1 MFSNI
6 NQKLNKMSTL
16 EFNELL
22 VSYKSPLHFF
32 ALKLTADE
40 EEAKDLLQ
48 ETMLKAITYRDKL
61 LTKSSIK
68 GWLYTIMKNT
78 FINQYRRG
86 SKFNQIMD
94 KMQAQSYVST
104 SSSNVS
110 VAPDKK
116 INVLN
121 MEEAI
126 DSLSDDYRIPFRMKL
141 EGYKYKEIGDEMG
154 IPIGTVKSRIF
165 LARKQLMSKL
175 PEFNRNAK

>member
-1 MFSNI
+1 
-6 NQKLNKMSTL
+6 MSTV

-22 VSYKSPLHFF
+22 VSYKSPLQFF

-86 SKFNQIMD
+86 SKFNEIMD
-94 KMQAQSYVST
+94 KMQSQSYVST
-104 SSSNVS
+104 ASSNVS
-110 VAPDKK
+110 ISPDKK
-116 INVLN
+116 INVLD

-141 EGYKYKEIGDEMG
+141 EGFKYKEIGDEMG

-165 LARKQLMSKL
+165 LARKQLMSQL
-175 PEFNRNAK
+175 PEFNRNA